1 MSAPFNHVT
10 SRVLA
15 RCLRADGTLAP
26 YQTEDT
32 EEDAAELGVTWHEI
46 LAHLQHYGARELA
59 RAAGQDSAVWPGLLA
74 MGMRADRTDCDGKT
88 ALHHAIELGRAAFC
102 GYYPV
107 EGAVPKLLEQGA
119 DPDALNSDGKTPLQL
134 AVDLHFL
141 SVVRRLR
148 QAGATLGGGQTFAPA
163 DPAEPQSS
171 RDAVAVYL
179 ALGGNLEAPP
189 GGFMP
194 DPHDEDWNFI
204 RRIDTDEVARDH
216 DSRTAF
222 LEAVDAGDLPL
233 VQALASAGADIHAQ
247 RIDYGC
253 GSAVARAAMRARVP
267 VMRQLLAWGLP
278 LRVPAVD
285 VQRLLDACLASYC
298 NTLSFA
304 RHNFPDP
311 AREAA
316 VAECVALLLEQG
328 ERPNTEEFLLA
339 CADLRLLEIFWPY
352 APHLDAAQNADALR
366 RVCDAE
372 FGITPGRSR
381 ARFARAFLQGNADPN
396 FNFIE
401 RWPLNSALHH
411 GDSELIALLQAAGAI
426 KSETCIPL

>member
-1 MSAPFNHVT
+1 MSFPFNEVT

-26 YQTEDT
+26 YQTEDP

-74 MGMRADRTDCDGKT
+74 MGMRADRVDCDGKT
-88 ALHHAIELGRAAFC
+88 ALHHAIEWGRAAFR

-107 EGAVPKLLEQGA
+107 EWAMTKLLEQGA
-119 DPDALNSDGKTPLQL
+119 DPDALDSEGKTPLQL

-148 QAGATLGGGQTFAPA
+148 QAGATLGDGQTFVPA

-179 ALGGNLEAPP
+179 ALGGDLEAPP

-194 DPHDEDWNFI
+194 DSHDEDWNFM
-204 RRIDTDEVARDH
+204 RRIDTDEVASNH

-222 LEAVDAGDLPL
+222 LEAVDEGDLPL
-233 VQALASAGADIHAQ
+233 VQALASAGADVHAQ

-253 GSAVARAAMRARVP
+253 GSAVARAAARAQVP

-278 LRVPAVD
+278 LRVPVVD
-285 VQRLLDACLASYC
+285 SQRLLDACLSPYC
-298 NTLSFA
+298 RTLSSA
-304 RHNFPDP
+304 RPNFPGP

-316 VAECVALLLEQG
+316 VAKCVALLLEQG

-339 CADLRLLEIFWPY
+339 CADLRLLEILLPY
-352 APHLDAAQNADALR
+352 APYLDAAQNADALR
-366 RVCDAE
+366 RVCQAE
-372 FGITPGRSR
+372 FGIAPGRSR
-381 ARFARAFLQGNADPN
+381 ARFARTFLEGNADSN

-401 RWPLNSALHH
+401 SWPLNSALHH
-411 GDSELIALLQAAGAI
+411 GDTELVALLKAAGAI
-426 KSETCIPL
+426 KSENSTQL